1 MFGVL
6 RNIYISNVVF
16 CFLITEDMED
26 DHYNN
31 KTEYLVHLN
40 KV

>member
-1 MFGVL
+1 
-6 RNIYISNVVF
+6 
-16 CFLITEDMED
+16 MED

-40 KV
+40 KVYILQQSLNSLIWEVEDDIQQ